1 MLAWCNTDGEIGRR
15 ASWNDSSDQKMAI
28 AEDSTVAVMA
38 VKLSKMFS
46 AKK

>member
-15 ASWNDSSDQKMAI
+15 ASWNDSSHKMAI
-28 AEDSTVAVMA
+28 AEGNTVVMA
-38 VKLSKMFS
+38 VKLSEMFS